1 VERLVYRR
9 RHRTTCGTHAA
20 FSDQI
25 CLAYFSLGSPFT
37 VALPAPMSTPDETK
51 VSSKYVSGWHQRSF
65 RGRSLKSDRL
75 PHLKIE
81 GGTYFVTYRL
91 ADSLPQKVLADMKRE
106 LAQKIFPPEMPL
118 SEQEAE
124 RNRER
129 FRRMESW
136 LDKGLGSCCLR
147 RPEIGQLVEETMR
160 FFHGTR
166 YELLAWVIM
175 PNHVH
180 ALLKPLGDF
189 ALGEIVKSWKQF
201 SARRA
206 KPLTGWT
213 EKQFWQ
219 IESYDHWVRDAEEK
233 GRIIRYIHRNP
244 VKAGFCVMPEDWLWS
259 SANKSVCG

>member
-1 VERLVYRR
+1 MQP
-9 RHRTTCGTHAA
+9 HG
-20 FSDQI
+20 QN
-25 CLAYFSLGSPFT
+25 FSLGKNLT
-37 VALPAPMSTPDETK
+37 AALLLPMAPTPPDETK
-51 VSSKYVSGWHQRSF
+51 FSSKYVSGRHRRTF
-65 RGRSLKSDRL
+65 RGHILKSDRL
-75 PHLKIE
+75 PHVKIE

-91 ADSLPQKVLADMKRE
+91 VDSLPQKVLADMKRE
-106 LAQKIFPPEMPL
+106 LAQKEFPLQMSF

-129 FRRMESW
+129 FRRMEGW

-147 RPEIGQLVEETMR
+147 RPEIGKLVEDAMR

-166 YELLAWVIM
+166 YELLAWVVM

-201 SARRA
+201 TAHRA
-206 KPLTGWT
+206 KPLLGWT
-213 EKQFWQ
+213 KTQLWQ

-233 GRIIRYIHRNP
+233 GRIIRYIRRNP
-244 VKAGFCVMPEDWLWS
+244 VKAGLCVAPEDWPWLG
-259 SANKSVCG
+259 VG